1 MRYMKSDIYFM
12 TLALL
17 SVWKVGVL
25 KNYMGIVVC
34 NANDDLIK
42 IQCMKKDEYKNDA
55 CMAAVFFRQN
65 ILECHKNYHK
75 FLLIQDN
82 VFF

>member
-34 NANDDLIK
+34 NANK
-42 IQCMKKDEYKNDA
+42 IYTSANS
-55 CMAAVFFRQN
+55 
-65 ILECHKNYHK
+65 
-75 FLLIQDN
+75 
-82 VFF
+82 